1 MVRGLRHLAK
11 LRAVRS
17 VREKVSQAGSSE
29 QAAYNKWPVV
39 LGRLLA
45 LAGGVFVLERLWR
58 YRDGLN
64 VQLWAWQDWAS
75 VAALACAYAVI
86 NGLLALGWHHL
97 LRHRSERQSLVWSLG
112 VYALTQLSKYIPG
125 NVFQFAGRQIMGG
138 TAGLGQKSLLYS
150 SAMEIL
156 FLVLAALCF
165 VPVLLP
171 VAFPGV
177 LPYASA
183 GLAALLLLALPPCVH
198 TMGGRRLGIAATAYA
213 TFVVLSGAIFLGVLT
228 LCGGQLTSGHDALT
242 VVGAF
247 VISWLAGLLTP
258 GAPAG
263 IGVREAI
270 LLLLLDDLVAES
282 VVVTSVVT
290 GRVVTT
296 IGDVVFFGIGLL
308 VGGSNGP
315 SRGQAGPRGN

>member
-1 MVRGLRHLAK
+1 MARDLRRLAR
-11 LRAVRS
+11 LRAVRPLS
-17 VREKVSQAGSSE
+17 EKLLRAVSSKPAAHMNWLVR
-29 QAAYNKWPVV
+29 

-45 LAGGVFVLERLWR
+45 LAGGIFVLERLWN

-64 VQLWAWQDWAS
+64 VQLWDWQDWAS

-86 NGLLALGWHHL
+86 NGLLALGWHLL
-97 LRHRSERQSLVWSLG
+97 LRQRKERQPLIWSLR

-125 NVFQFAGRQIMGG
+125 NIFQFAGRQIMGA
-138 TAGLGQKSLLYS
+138 TAGLGQKSLLYA
-150 SAMEIL
+150 SAMEVL

-171 VAFPGV
+171 VAFPGI
-177 LPYASA
+177 LPLASV
-183 GLAALLLLALPPCVH
+183 GLAASLLLFLLPGVCA
-198 TMGGRRLGIAATAYA
+198 MGGRRLAIAAASCA
-213 TFVVLSGAIFLGVLT
+213 IFVALSGAIFLGVLT
-228 LCGGQLTSGHDALT
+228 LCGGQLASGHDAPT
-242 VVGAF
+242 IIGAF

-296 IGDVVFFGIGLL
+296 LGDVVFFGMGLL
-308 VGGSNGP
+308 VGGSSGQNA
-315 SRGQAGPRGN
+315 RQAGPDGN